1 MIMIIINRS
10 CFSAVVPRPCAAD
23 VEPRRCR
30 GEGWDEVTLVNNY
43 PVAGRCQKPINRPSH
58 HSTTLRRPKR
68 LKMNMYAY
76 NYGFFHLKA
85 FFLQRWC
92 MRVCQN
98 AALFLLLSS
107 VYYLVYVCESLFF
120 SSAHYMVIIIIRPLK
135 GVERK
140 KNAREHR
147 HTQPLGPH
155 GSTQVGLLDM
165 INSCCSTI

>member
-23 VEPRRCR
+23 VEPRRCCR

-43 PVAGRCQKPINRPSH
+43 PVAGRCQKPINRPGH

-76 NYGFFHLKA
+76 ITTVFFSSQS
-85 FFLQRWC
+85 FFSPTMMYASVSKR
-92 MRVCQN
+92 RVVSPS
-98 AALFLLLSS
+98 LRRLSS
-107 VYYLVYVCESLFF
+107 CVCLWVSFF

-140 KNAREHR
+140 KKRARAPT
-147 HTQPLGPH
+147 HTALGA
-155 GSTQVGLLDM
+155 TR
-165 INSCCSTI
+165 

>member
-30 GEGWDEVTLVNNY
+30 GEGWDEVILVNNY
-43 PVAGRCQKPINRPSH
+43 PVAGRCQKPINRPGH

-85 FFLQRWC
+85 FSPTMMYASVSKR
-92 MRVCQN
+92 RVVSPS
-98 AALFLLLSS
+98 LRRLSS
-107 VYYLVYVCESLFF
+107 CVRLLVFFFLVCPLHGNNNN
-120 SSAHYMVIIIIRPLK
+120 SS
-135 GVERK
+135 
-140 KNAREHR
+140 
-147 HTQPLGPH
+147 T
-155 GSTQVGLLDM
+155 
-165 INSCCSTI
+165 